1 MLLRSIM
8 YFLNSM
14 VCLNKKDEDEKIRL
28 VDDAFSKICLMIN
41 DCSIEVKV
49 CASNL
54 LVIFCNYF

>member
-1 MLLRSIM
+1 
-8 YFLNSM
+8 M
-14 VCLNKKDEDEKIRL
+14 VCLNKNVDDEKIRL

-54 LVIFCNYF
+54 LVIYFIYI